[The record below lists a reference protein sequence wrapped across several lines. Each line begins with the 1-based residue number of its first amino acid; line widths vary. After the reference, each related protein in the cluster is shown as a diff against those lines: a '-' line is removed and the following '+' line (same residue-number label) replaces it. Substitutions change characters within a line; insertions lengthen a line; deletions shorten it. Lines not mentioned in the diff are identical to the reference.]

1 MRPSSMSYCDNTVW
15 YLPRDGLQKWLG
27 TLSPCSV
34 TYSYNILNSVLYTA
48 ITAPQAAFRNAA
60 HCRTYS
66 DFYRGLRVNKGI
78 QILQV
83 LLKHSLTELKTQ
95 PIKKKIKILE
105 MGLAEVPE
113 RDSRDKSRGVHPGAK
128 MLPVP
133 PDTLSSS
140 SILHTHL

>member
-1 MRPSSMSYCDNTVW
+1 M
-15 YLPRDGLQKWLG
+15 
-27 TLSPCSV
+27 
-34 TYSYNILNSVLYTA
+34 YSYNILNSVLYTA
-48 ITAPQAAFRNAA
+48 ITAPPAAFRNAA
-60 HCRTYS
+60 RCRTYS

-95 PIKKKIKILE
+95 PIPKNKKIKKILE

-113 RDSRDKSRGVHPGAK
+113 RDSRDKSSGVHPGAK
-128 MLPVP
+128 LLPLP

-140 SILHTHL
+140 SILHSYL